1 MLLDTKLGMN
11 LQKTAQVHDGL
22 LQQHLVFTTGKTLF
36 LVLSEAQR
44 LIQRDTNSHKNMPD
58 QFN

>member
-1 MLLDTKLGMN
+1 MLVDTKLGMN
-11 LQKTAQVHDGL
+11 LQKAAQVHDGL

-44 LIQRDTNSHKNMPD
+44 YNPKRYKVSQKYV
-58 QFN
+58 